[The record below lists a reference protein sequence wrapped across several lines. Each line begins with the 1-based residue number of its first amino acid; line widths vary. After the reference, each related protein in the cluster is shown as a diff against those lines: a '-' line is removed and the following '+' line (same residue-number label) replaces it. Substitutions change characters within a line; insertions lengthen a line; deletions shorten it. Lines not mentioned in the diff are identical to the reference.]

1 MVHSHKEGIHYNAQ
15 GDEQFHKRI
24 KDDDRTK
31 FLKINPARTAVPN
44 AADVYTL

>member
-31 FLKINPARTAVPN
+31 FLKINPARTAVPY